1 MPPPFS
7 LERFFSLMSL
17 DLVGEEEKVPVF
29 SVIRKCQ
36 DTSHVFTN
44 VTKVH
49 LSQMYFLVS
58 IYILSYR
65 NKLTFQYVLR
75 FVNFLQCA
83 RFREN
88 PLKIL
93 PLSK

>member
-1 MPPPFS
+1 MMPPPFS

-17 DLVGEEEKVPVF
+17 DLMGEEEKVPVF

-49 LSQMYFLVS
+49 IF
-58 IYILSYR
+58 ISYR
-65 NKLTFQYVLR
+65 NSLFYSKEMKYFDGSVY
-75 FVNFLQCA
+75 
-83 RFREN
+83 
-88 PLKIL
+88 
-93 PLSK
+93 LS